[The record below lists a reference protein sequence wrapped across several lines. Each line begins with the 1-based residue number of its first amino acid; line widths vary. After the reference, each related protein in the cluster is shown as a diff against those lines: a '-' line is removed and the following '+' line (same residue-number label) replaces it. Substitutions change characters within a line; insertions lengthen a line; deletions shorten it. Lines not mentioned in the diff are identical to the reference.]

1 MHTQR
6 SEKPPKSR
14 LQLLS
19 WALMPLAVTAGSP
32 ALAAVAQNPTPI
44 PSGGWFALAII
55 LASILTAW
63 ALNYSAPKV
72 RVFGTVLAAL
82 GCFAVVI
89 WFSQILGTGILE
101 HPKPNQ
107 TPMDSAKP
115 ALLWMQASVA
125 FIAGSMLLM
134 AAYRQ
139 SKSSEVLE
147 IGAKNEPERYGRVSR
162 IVHWTTAILFIAL
175 IPIGIFASM
184 IPTDSWFVR
193 PYYVVH
199 KTIGVTVFVL
209 LVFRLLWNRHS
220 KRPEL
225 DASLKPAERKWAH
238 RVHITLYVMMLAVP
252 ITGYVMTSMHGFG
265 TYIFEWEIP
274 PILPKSQA
282 YIIWGTFHKY
292 LLPYLL
298 YIILGAH
305 ILGALKHHFIDKHD
319 GALKRMVG

>member
-1 MHTQR
+1 MHIQR
-6 SEKPPKSR
+6 SQQSARR
-14 LQLLS
+14 LLLLLS
-19 WALMPLAVTAGSP
+19 RSLVPLAITAASP
-32 ALAAVAQNPTPI
+32 AMAAVEQNPTPAQ
-44 PSGGWFALAII
+44 SGGWFALAII

-63 ALNYSAPKV
+63 MLNYSAPKV

-125 FIAGSMLLM
+125 FIAGLMLLM

-139 SKSSEVLE
+139 SKSSEVLT
-147 IGAKNEPERYGRVSR
+147 IGPKNEPDRYGRVSR
-162 IVHWTTAILFIAL
+162 MVHWTTAILFIAL

-199 KTIGVTVFVL
+199 KTIGVTVFAL
-209 LVFRLLWNRHS
+209 LVFRLFWNRHS

-225 DASLKPAERKWAH
+225 DGSLKPAERKWAH
-238 RVHITLYVMMLAVP
+238 RVHIILYVMMIAVP

-305 ILGALKHHFIDKHD
+305 ILGALKHHFIDKHK